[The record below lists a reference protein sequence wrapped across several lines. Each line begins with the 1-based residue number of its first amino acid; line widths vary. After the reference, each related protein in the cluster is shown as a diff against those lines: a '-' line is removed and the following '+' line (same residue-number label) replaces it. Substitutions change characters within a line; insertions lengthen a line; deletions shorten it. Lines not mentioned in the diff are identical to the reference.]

1 VLIQIFIHR
10 IYFRIFGMNLI
21 VFIMLLREI
30 ITPTNPIVTMRL
42 PDEMVGKTVELIAF
56 EIESNK
62 PLSVLSKEQRLQRID
77 ELTLSSLVDLS
88 NFTFNRD
95 DANNYDE

>member
-1 VLIQIFIHR
+1 
-10 IYFRIFGMNLI
+10 
-21 VFIMLLREI
+21 MLLREI
-30 ITPTNPIVTMRL
+30 ITPNNPIVTMRL

-62 PLSVLSKEQRLQRID
+62 PQSVLSKEQRLQRID
-77 ELTLSSLVDLS
+77 ELTVSSLVDLS

-95 DANNYDE
+95 EANNYDE